1 VLAIAPHVAAIVDRD
16 PTGLW
21 THVTPESSRRLLMAA
36 LDAFAALGFEGATT
50 REIAG
55 RADMSP
61 AAVYVHYKAKLDLLQ
76 EICEVAHRAVWES
89 VATALQGVD
98 GPTARLRVFAEAFA
112 AWHAC
117 NHTLGRVANY
127 ELPSLPEERMT
138 EVGAVRRRFET
149 LVRNELRRGIHDED
163 FTVPDLRGTT
173 RAILSLG
180 IDLVRWYAPEHRI
193 SVEDIAQL
201 HGELVLRMVRPW
213 DGAQRHAAANGH
225 GPA

>member
-1 VLAIAPHVAAIVDRD
+1 MLATAPHVASIVERD
-16 PTGLW
+16 PAELW
-21 THVTPESSRRLLMAA
+21 THVTPASSRRLLMAA
-36 LDAFAALGFEGATT
+36 LEAFAALGFEGATT

-55 RADMSP
+55 RAQMSP

-76 EICEVAHRAVWES
+76 EICEVAHRAVWTA
-89 VATALQGVD
+89 VADALEGVE
-98 GPTARLRVFAEAFA
+98 GPTTRLRVFAEAFA

-127 ELPSLPEERMT
+127 ELPSLPEERLA
-138 EVGAVRRRFET
+138 EVGDVRHRFEA
-149 LVRNELRRGIHDED
+149 LVRNELRRGIHDEG

-193 SVEDIAQL
+193 GVEEIAQL

-213 DGAQRHAAANGH
+213 SADGD
-225 GPA
+225 